1 MKKYIRFAQIVPFGF
16 AQFVQRFA
24 FRFAR
29 FAQGFAPFT
38 IIVALFF
45 SACATQD
52 ITSNSIS
59 SSKGLDAAMRE
70 VCWNIESQQ
79 QCFEIL
85 ESGCEVG
92 DYRNCALLGY
102 TYINRLAY
110 PDKNAR
116 FSEDKAIELFKKA
129 CDGKNGSGCFALQ
142 MFDDNPINIIAAC
155 EYGDFVACGD
165 IVAKQN
171 AVDSADKIIYAP
183 DVVRWA
189 QERNAKLLQDECEKA
204 ELRLKREENKDKIK
218 FREEE
223 VKTYCDF
230 ANNAKNP

>member
-1 MKKYIRFAQIVPFGF
+1 MFI
-16 AQFVQRFA
+16 
-24 FRFAR
+24 
-29 FAQGFAPFT
+29 FAQGFAPLT
-38 IIVALFF
+38 IIVTLFF
-45 SACATQD
+45 TACATQD
-52 ITSNSIS
+52 IQSQSIS
-59 SSKGLDAAMRE
+59 TKSGFDDAMRE
-70 VCWNIESQQ
+70 VCWNTESQQ

-85 ESGCEVG
+85 ESSCEAL
-92 DYRNCALLGY
+92 DYRSCTLLGY
-102 TYINRLAY
+102 TYINRLTF
-110 PDKNAR
+110 PDKNAH

-165 IVAKQN
+165 ITEKQN
-171 AVDSADKIIYAP
+171 AVDSTDKIIYAP

-189 QERNAKLLQDECEKA
+189 QERNIELLQDECKKA
-204 ELRLKREENKDKIK
+204 ELRLKREANQDKIK

-230 ANNAKNP
+230 VNEAKNP